1 MNARELID
9 HKVPKSTLIL
19 SSGILLL
26 DSGLENA
33 TQGEHVAHKNSYPL
47 TAKSTFSSPGS
58 YPAAATSFVKERG
71 CDPSKAKAAKQNE
84 EGWFTSLSKNVGKW
98 WQENQQAI
106 TVGVTG
112 IAIGGMAIATVLSA
126 GAAAPLLAATIAT
139 TLGTT
144 AATGATLATLALAGV
159 ATAGGVSIATGVMS
173 IGSTIPSENNVL
185 KPVVNSP
192 TFQVV
197 QGGSILVSTL
207 GTATLAPYA
216 QMGQQAKQE
225 QAATNNTKPAAG
237 QVSEGGTA
245 SGANNVATGA
255 KLKEFYRQ
263 AEKYG
268 TGSIKELENGKF
280 RFYGDVKAAAKEG
293 EMAGARLVREW
304 DPATGATRTW
314 YETVDHAGNIR
325 QVRPNPDL
333 TGGVKTHYMFAVDGN
348 YTGSWVPKK

>member
-1 MNARELID
+1 M
-9 HKVPKSTLIL
+9 
-19 SSGILLL
+19 
-26 DSGLENA
+26 
-33 TQGEHVAHKNSYPL
+33 
-47 TAKSTFSSPGS
+47 
-58 YPAAATSFVKERG
+58 
-71 CDPSKAKAAKQNE
+71 
-84 EGWFTSLSKNVGKW
+84 GKW

-159 ATAGGVSIATGVMS
+159 ATAGGVSIATGAMS

-237 QVSEGGTA
+237 QASKGASSATPVKTPYGSAVQDVSDEALRVRKYVEQGGDLYRGGTLGRSNTTDA
-245 SGANNVATGA
+245 QFWATESPLSPG
-255 KLKEFYRQ
+255 YSD
-263 AEKYG
+263 KYG
-268 TGSIKELENGKF
+268 VDFDSLDYVIKGSIKSGTDFVTRPAPGLGNNIGGAIEVVTSPNSVKLDYFHMLGGK
-280 RFYGDVKAAAKEG
+280 
-293 EMAGARLVREW
+293 
-304 DPATGATRTW
+304 
-314 YETVDHAGNIR
+314 
-325 QVRPNPDL
+325 
-333 TGGVKTHYMFAVDGN
+333 
-348 YTGSWVPKK
+348 

>member
-1 MNARELID
+1 MFTNVGYTPAQNPTYTVKTIGGKPTL
-9 HKVPKSTLIL
+9 VP
-19 SSGILLL
+19 
-26 DSGLENA
+26 
-33 TQGEHVAHKNSYPL
+33 AHFDNP
-47 TAKSTFSSPGS
+47 T
-58 YPAAATSFVKERG
+58 AAATSFVKERG

-84 EGWFTSLSKNVGKW
+84 ESWFTSLSKNVGKW

-159 ATAGGVSIATGVMS
+159 ATAGGVSIATGAMS

-207 GTATLAPYA
+207 GTAALAPYA

-225 QAATNNTKPAAG
+225 QAATNNAKPTAG
-237 QVSEGGTA
+237 QVSEGESDNLNLKINMGQQNKHIPGTNNYKQELA
-245 SGANNVATGA
+245 NGKLKSILSADPQQLLDDFAGTGQKIGANKERIDFGNVIGKYVNPETG
-255 KLKEFYRQ
+255 E
-263 AEKYG
+263 
-268 TGSIKELENGKF
+268 
-280 RFYGDVKAAAKEG
+280 
-293 EMAGARLVREW
+293 
-304 DPATGATRTW
+304 
-314 YETVDHAGNIR
+314 
-325 QVRPNPDL
+325 
-333 TGGVKTHYMFAVDGN
+333 AVDTTVGIIHYGKN
-348 YTGSWVPKK
+348 GAHIVPARPK

>member
-1 MNARELID
+1 M
-9 HKVPKSTLIL
+9 P
-19 SSGILLL
+19 
-26 DSGLENA
+26 
-33 TQGEHVAHKNSYPL
+33 AHFDNP
-47 TAKSTFSSPGS
+47 T
-58 YPAAATSFVKERG
+58 AAATSFVKERG

-84 EGWFTSLSKNVGKW
+84 ESWFTSLSKNVGKW

-159 ATAGGVSIATGVMS
+159 ATAGGVSIATGAMS

-207 GTATLAPYA
+207 GTAALAPYA

-225 QAATNNTKPAAG
+225 QAATNNAKPTAG
-237 QVSEGGTA
+237 QVSEGESDNLNLKINMGQQNKHIPGTNNYKQELA
-245 SGANNVATGA
+245 NGKLKSILSADPQQLLDDFAGTGQKIGANKERIDFGNVIGKYVNPETG
-255 KLKEFYRQ
+255 E
-263 AEKYG
+263 
-268 TGSIKELENGKF
+268 
-280 RFYGDVKAAAKEG
+280 
-293 EMAGARLVREW
+293 
-304 DPATGATRTW
+304 
-314 YETVDHAGNIR
+314 
-325 QVRPNPDL
+325 
-333 TGGVKTHYMFAVDGN
+333 AVDTTVGIIHYGKN
-348 YTGSWVPKK
+348 GAHIVPARPK